1 VTVHLAPVVLT
12 MTGPPLYDAGVVVAG
27 ERVAAVGARAELLS
41 AYADAKIREWP
52 GVMTPGLVN
61 AHAHL
66 EYGPPFADLAT
77 SGLAFPEW
85 IQQITRRRQGM
96 SQAEWLAS
104 ARGSVTEL
112 LRTGTTCVADVVT
125 NGPGISAAARAGLA
139 GVSYVEVVACDE
151 ARWPDERARV
161 LGLIDAA
168 PPGRTLGLSPHALYS
183 LSGPVMTAAVAIAR
197 DRGWRLHTHLAE
209 SAEEAEFVLGGGGR
223 IAEAL
228 RRIGL
233 QHDLL
238 DRGAGKSP
246 AAQLDAL
253 GGLGTDVHVAHGV
266 HLDAADRDLLR
277 ERGTPVALCA
287 RSNRTLSAGEPPIA
301 AYLEEASPIA
311 VGTDSL
317 ASSPSL
323 DLLGELAALRDLALA
338 QGTAPQG
345 LSERLVGAA
354 TLGGAAAM
362 GLAGSAGVLAPDGRA
377 DLAVF
382 DVPVAGSPYDALVDF
397 GNGRCVLTV
406 VAGKIVH
413 RRSPLGSVA

>member
-1 VTVHLAPVVLT
+1 PVVLT
-12 MTGPPLYDAGVVVAG
+12 MTGAPLYDAGVVVAG
-27 ERVAAVGARAELLS
+27 ERVAAVGARGELLS
-41 AYADAKIREWP
+41 AYAGAKVREWP

-66 EYGPPFADLAT
+66 EYGPPFADLAS

-85 IQQITRRRQGM
+85 IQQITRRRQEM
-96 SQAEWLAS
+96 TSAEWLAS

-125 NGPGISAAARAGLA
+125 NGPGIAAAARAGLA
-139 GVSYVEVVACDE
+139 GISYVEVVGCDE
-151 ARWPDERARV
+151 TRWPDERARV

-168 PPGRTLGLSPHALYS
+168 PAGRTLGLSPHALYS
-183 LSGPVMTAAVAIAR
+183 LSGPVVTAAVAIAR

-223 IAEAL
+223 IADAL
-228 RRIGL
+228 RRVGL
-233 QHDLL
+233 AHDLL
-238 DRGAGKSP
+238 DRGAGRSP

-253 GGLGTDVHVAHGV
+253 GGLGADVHVAHGV
-266 HLDAADRDLLR
+266 HLDAADRALLR
-277 ERGTPVALCA
+277 DSATAVALCA
-287 RSNRTLSAGEPPIA
+287 RSNRVLGAGEPPVA
-301 AYLEEASPIA
+301 AYLDEGSPIA

-323 DLLGELAALRDLALA
+323 DMFGELAALRELAVA
-338 QGTAPQG
+338 QGASPDG
-345 LSERLVGAA
+345 LGERLVGAA
-354 TLGGAAAM
+354 TLGGAAAL
-362 GLAGSAGVLAPDGRA
+362 GLAGTVGVLAPDARA

-382 DVPVAGSPYDALVDF
+382 DVPVAGSPYDALV
-397 GNGRCVLTV
+397 GSGAGRCVLTV

-413 RRSPLGSVA
+413 RRAPLGSVA